1 MPERAPNQLA
11 VYNATPTVRVDT
23 QEHEKINELLIGM
36 EMIEQQ
42 GGMSALELRFSNIA
56 SDPGGGADYA
66 FEDERILKLNAK
78 LGLYAGDRNAP
89 QEIFQ
94 GRITGMEAHFP
105 GTAPA
110 ELVVLAEDVFQQA
123 RMARR
128 TKTHEN
134 VSISDL
140 ARDLASQ
147 LGLRPVITGFTE
159 QLPTQMQ
166 LNESDLAFLRRL
178 LVRYDGDMQ
187 VVGNEMH
194 VSPRANVRRG
204 VVELSLHGQLK
215 CARVIVDLVHQVTE
229 VTVSGW
235 DAAQGKRV
243 SAASEGANSQPGSGR
258 SGAEVLR
265 TAIGE
270 RSEHVGHLAATTA
283 IEAQAMADAAFDSR
297 ARRFVCV
304 EGTSQGNPALRVG
317 THVTLSGLGSRFDN
331 TYYLTRACHRFDVAR
346 GYETD
351 FEAESAYWGGA

>member
-11 VYNATPTVRVDT
+11 VYNATPTVRVDAR
-23 QEHEKINELLIGM
+23 EHEKINELLIGM

-56 SDPGGGADYA
+56 SDPRGGAGYA

-78 LGLYAGDRNAP
+78 VALYAGDRNAP
-89 QEIFQ
+89 REIFQ
-94 GRITGMEAHFP
+94 GRITGLEAHFP
-105 GTAPA
+105 GAAPA

-128 TKTHEN
+128 TKVHEN
-134 VSISDL
+134 VSIADL

-147 LGLRPVITGFTE
+147 FGLQPVVTGFAQ
-159 QLPTQMQ
+159 QLPPQMQ

-178 LVRYDGDMQ
+178 LARYDGDMQ
-187 VVGNEMH
+187 VVGGEMH
-194 VSPRANVRRG
+194 VSPRADVRRG
-204 VVELSLHGQLK
+204 AIELSLNGQLK
-215 CARVIVDLVHQVTE
+215 RARVMADLAHQVTE
-229 VTVSGW
+229 ITVSGW
-235 DAAQGKRV
+235 DAAEGQRV
-243 SAASEGANSQPGSGR
+243 SAASQGANFQPGSGR
-258 SGAEVLR
+258 SGAEMLR
-265 TAIGE
+265 AGVGE

-304 EGTSQGNPALRVG
+304 ECTAQGDPALRVG
-317 THVTLSGLGSRFDN
+317 THVTLGGLGRRFDN
-331 TYYLTRACHRFDVAR
+331 TYYVTRACHRFDVAR

-351 FEAESAYWGGA
+351 FEAESAYWGQA